1 MNDAELELSAHRII
15 LKISVIVGWTIPLS
29 DEMVDMLT
37 DQFSKK
43 LSEGYSNLNEAEVEY
58 AFRNKGIETRDW
70 GKSLNLSLIDEV
82 MLPYLEERFEISKT
96 EESLTKLKM
105 LEEEKKETTDEEMFE
120 WIEDWKQKEVIDL
133 EIIPLQFYEFLE
145 NKKIISVPNKIKHE
159 FIGKAAA
166 QIKGKL
172 IDEMGLSKN
181 DDAYKNFKS
190 FEKMEVEG
198 FEGDLKIRITN
209 RAKRLIIKDYLIQER

>member
-37 DQFSKK
+37 DQFRKK

-82 MLPYLEERFEISKT
+82 MIPYLENRFEISKT
-96 EESLTKLKM
+96 EESLTKPKM
-105 LEEEKKETTDEEMFE
+105 IEEKKETTDKEMFE

-133 EIIPLQFYEFLE
+133 ELIPLQFYDFLE
-145 NKKIISVPNKIKHE
+145 SKKIIAVPNKIKHE
-159 FIGKAAA
+159 FIAKAAS
-166 QIKGKL
+166 QIKVKL
-172 IDEMGLSKN
+172 IDAMSLSKN
-181 DDAYKNFKS
+181 DDAYKAFKV

-209 RAKRLIIKDYLIQER
+209 RAKRLIINDYLIQER